1 MGKHRKNTQM
11 AREILDKTDL
21 DSDESINSLDVKSLI
36 TNVPLKKTVEIALR
50 RLYQQINPPEIS
62 SKTMKKLIIL
72 AVSKVY
78 FEDNGFW
85 YVKKMV

>member
-1 MGKHRKNTQM
+1 M

-72 AVSKVY
+72 AVNKVH
-78 FEDNGFW
+78 FKGNGFW
-85 YVKKMV
+85 YVEKMV